1 MNRPRHSASAG
12 IRSVATL
19 NMYGAPGGTQN
30 HAPAMQKPA
39 SDQRGLKRD
48 V

>member
-12 IRSVATL
+12 IRSAATL
-19 NMYGAPGGTQN
+19 GMYGAPDGVQN